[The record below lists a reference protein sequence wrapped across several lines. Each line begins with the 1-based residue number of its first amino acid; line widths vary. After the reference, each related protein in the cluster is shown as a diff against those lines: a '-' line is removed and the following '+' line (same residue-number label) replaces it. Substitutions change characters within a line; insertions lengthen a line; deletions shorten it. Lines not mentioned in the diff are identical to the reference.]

1 MVVNEILAIVEK
13 ENLADLF
20 MFFCEAGYF
29 SAENTEWILKS
40 GNKYGLIP
48 KIHVNQ
54 FTAIRGVQ
62 VLVGFVLEK
71 KLILFLQKK
80 SLLIVWFHIPL

>member
-29 SAENTEWILKS
+29 SAEDTE
-40 GNKYGLIP
+40 
-48 KIHVNQ
+48 
-54 FTAIRGVQ
+54 
-62 VLVGFVLEK
+62 
-71 KLILFLQKK
+71 
-80 SLLIVWFHIPL
+80 